1 MNYLKYFAFTILVI
15 IQTLRLTAQ
24 EIQWSNHV
32 GGTGMDNGGSSVTD
46 NEGNTYYSG
55 IFKGFECYFQTDT
68 LYQYG
73 YNGAFIVKYD
83 SKGNELWAKRYGGNS
98 SDEVG
103 QGFSDMVYDP
113 SSDMIFCVG
122 TIHTNAYG
130 IRNILT
136 KLDLNG
142 NIIWMKT
149 YPGASLSSGFSALT
163 LDANNDIYV
172 TGSISTSANFDTI
185 PVEPGS
191 FIARFDNNGNC
202 KWAKRIIVSIYYV
215 DICGIKVLNDKILV
229 SGYMTCDKVI
239 FIDTIKIDH
248 KGLGSSMIM
257 CFDEGCNVQWV
268 TEGISKMT
276 YSYSDLAI
284 DKDNNIYYT
293 GCFRDTISFSGNLLM
308 TWPGMKDLFFVKMDK
323 DGRVQWLSQTRASI
337 AEGSDLISDSI
348 GNTYVTGYFKG
359 QATFG
364 NNKIVSFSDK
374 DMFLARYSTE
384 GTCSGVIHFP
394 NGDGN
399 VLSLDAEGDL
409 AFAFTFL
416 NETTIGDSTYRSY
429 NSLPLNTDLVFAKC
443 DALTG
448 IEEPGKTL
456 QNSLSIFANPSNG
469 KCTITIPDEFMNE
482 KQLTLQVF
490 DTRGRLIQQA
500 PIEKADGKIKLNIEA
515 QAKGSYTAIL
525 GNGKKSY
532 TGKIIFR

>member
-1 MNYLKYFAFTILVI
+1 MKSYLKYFAFSILVI
-15 IQTLRLTAQ
+15 IHALSLNAQ

-55 IFKGFECYFQTDT
+55 IFKGPECYFRTDT

-98 SDEVG
+98 SEG
-103 QGFSDMVYDP
+103 ISQGFSDMIYDP

-122 TIHTNAYG
+122 TIHTNDYG

-136 KLDLNG
+136 KLDLDG
-142 NIIWMKT
+142 KIVWMKT

-172 TGSISTSANFDTI
+172 TGSISTTVNFDTI

-202 KWAKRIIVSIYYV
+202 KWAKRIIASIYYV
-215 DICGIKVLNDKILV
+215 DIRGIKVLNDKIFV
-229 SGYMTCDKVI
+229 SGYMTSDKVI

-257 CFDEGCNVQWV
+257 CFDKGCNVQWV

-293 GCFRDTISFSGNLLM
+293 GCFSDTISFSENLLI
-308 TWPGMKDLFFVKMDK
+308 TLPGLDDLFLVKMDK
-323 DGRVQWLSQTRASI
+323 NGKVQWLGQTHAQS
-337 AEGSDLISDSI
+337 AEGVDLISDEN

-359 QATFG
+359 EGLFG
-364 NNKIVSFSDK
+364 NNKIVSLSGK
-374 DMFLARYSTE
+374 DMFLARYNSE
-384 GTCSGVIHFP
+384 GVCNDVIHYA
-394 NGDGN
+394 NGNGN
-399 VLSLDAEGDL
+399 GLSQDAEGKP
-409 AFAFTFL
+409 TFIFIF
-416 NETTIGDSTYRSY
+416 IGAASFGGNKYESY
-429 NSLPLNTDLVFAKC
+429 GYSDLVFAKC
-443 DALTG
+443 AALTG
-448 IEEPGKTL
+448 IEEPGKTM
-456 QNSLSIFANPSNG
+456 QNILSIYANPSNG

-482 KQLTLQVF
+482 KQLTLQIF
-490 DTRGRLIQQA
+490 DTQGRLIQQG
-500 PIEKADGKIKLNIEA
+500 PIEKSDGKIKLNIEA

>member
-1 MNYLKYFAFTILVI
+1 MKNYLKYFAFTILVM
-15 IQTLRLTAQ
+15 IQALRLNAQ
-24 EIQWSNHV
+24 EIQWSNHA
-32 GGTGMDNGGSSVTD
+32 GGTGMDNGGSSITD

-55 IFKGFECYFQTDT
+55 IFKGHECYFQTDT

-130 IRNILT
+130 IRNWLT

-149 YPGASLSSGFSALT
+149 YPGASLSSGFSALA
-163 LDANNDIYV
+163 LDENKDIYI
-172 TGSISTSANFDTI
+172 TGSISTPANFDTI
-185 PVEPGS
+185 PVAPGS

-202 KWAKRIIVSIYYV
+202 KWAKRIIASIYYV
-215 DICGIKVLNDKILV
+215 DICGIKVLNDKIFV

-257 CFDEGCNVQWV
+257 CFDESCNVQWV

-293 GCFRDTISFSGNLLM
+293 GCFRDTISFSGNLLI

-323 DGRVQWLSQTRASI
+323 NGKVQWLSQTRASI
-337 AEGSDLISDSI
+337 AEGLDLISDSI

-364 NNKIVSFSDK
+364 NDKIVSFSDK
-374 DMFLARYSTE
+374 DMFLARYNTE
-384 GTCSGVIHFP
+384 GTCNDVIHFA
-394 NGDGN
+394 NGNGN
-399 VLSLDAEGDL
+399 GLSQDAEGKP
-409 AFAFTFL
+409 AFIFIF
-416 NETTIGDSTYRSY
+416 IGTASFGGNKYESY
-429 NSLPLNTDLVFAKC
+429 GYSDLVFAKC
-443 DALTG
+443 AALTG
-448 IEEPGKTL
+448 IEEPGKTM
-456 QNSLSIFANPSNG
+456 QNNLSIYANPSNG

-482 KQLTLQVF
+482 KQLTLRVF
-490 DTRGRLIQQA
+490 DTRGRLIQQSS
-500 PIEKADGKIKLNIEA
+500 IEKADGKIKLNIEA
-515 QAKGSYTAIL
+515 QAKGSYTAVL